1 VSPRRKPAPARS
13 RTERLEWTLGIV
25 SGLIVLGVIVF
36 LAIQGVTGSGKLPDL
51 EVTKEGTAMAGGAP
65 QLRFTLANRGDRAA
79 TQVGVSLTLRDGSG
93 AAEVRRLTVDH
104 VPARSE
110 VTGAF
115 VLPPDWQTLTRTLA
129 VEGYL
134 DP

>member
-1 VSPRRKPAPARS
+1 
-13 RTERLEWTLGIV
+13 
-25 SGLIVLGVIVF
+25 
-36 LAIQGVTGSGKLPDL
+36 
-51 EVTKEGTAMAGGAP
+51 
-65 QLRFTLANRGDRAA
+65 
-79 TQVGVSLTLRDGSG
+79 
-93 AAEVRRLTVDH
+93 
-104 VPARSE
+104 